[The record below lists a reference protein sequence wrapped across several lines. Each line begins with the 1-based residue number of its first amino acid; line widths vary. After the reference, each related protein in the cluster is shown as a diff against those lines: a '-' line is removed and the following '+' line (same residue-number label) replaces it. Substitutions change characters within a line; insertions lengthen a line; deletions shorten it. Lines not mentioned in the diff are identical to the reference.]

1 MPWMP
6 SFTVGLYGLSALV
19 KSPPTWAPSQ
29 RTVLPCFAPVPLVP
43 QAASSMEP
51 SKRTESESEVTTR
64 FPPKGDLGDEVE
76 PMQSL
81 LTSEW
86 WVIAMTR
93 IKIPPREDPGSTP
106 QR

>member
-1 MPWMP
+1 
-6 SFTVGLYGLSALV
+6 
-19 KSPPTWAPSQ
+19 
-29 RTVLPCFAPVPLVP
+29 
-43 QAASSMEP
+43 MEP
-51 SKRTESESEVTTR
+51 SKRTESESEVTAR

-93 IKIPPREDPGSTP
+93 IKIPPREDPGNTP
-106 QR
+106 RRRGGAQSERAGMTRCAGRR